1 MRYRVTLTAK
11 VQKFIKKLSARD
23 YKLVAN
29 ALEGLAVDP
38 YAGDVKKMK
47 TYDKT
52 FRKRAG
58 NYRIIYEIDGDI
70 LLVDVLDIG
79 DRKNIYE

>member
-1 MRYRVTLTAK
+1 MRYKVIVTSK
-11 VQKFIKKLSARD
+11 VLKYIKKLSARD
-23 YKLVAN
+23 YKIVAN
-29 ALEGLAVDP
+29 ALEGLAADP

-47 TYDKT
+47 AYDHT

-58 NYRIIYEIDGDI
+58 NYRIIYEINGDI